1 MERIEER
8 KMLTYILSQLI
19 NLGIG
24 IVAGIL
30 FALVFAAVSSG
41 TYSFVGG
48 YNYYFRQMV
57 NLGSVSIGLIYALV
71 FACVPVNLYFIYFN
85 YRLSLD
91 INAVC
96 EGDGVENESSLL
108 AAVLSTITFG
118 LYNYYWTYKMAQRLR
133 ANAPRYGFKMTVT
146 GKEIVALGLFSLNYI
161 STYEMIKN
169 INRVASVYNKTGL
182 PEVVGGVQ

>member
-1 MERIEER
+1 MERIEVR

-24 IVAGIL
+24 IIGGIL
-30 FALVFAAVSSG
+30 FAIIIAAVSTGTFSLSGAAGHYYRMIASTGAVSVGLIFALVFAA
-41 TYSFVGG
+41 
-48 YNYYFRQMV
+48 
-57 NLGSVSIGLIYALV
+57 I
-71 FACVPVNLYFIYFN
+71 PVNLYFIYFN

-108 AAVLSTITFG
+108 SAVLSTITFG

-146 GKEIVALGLFSLNYI
+146 GKEIIALSLFSFGYI
-161 STYEMIKN
+161 STYEMIRN
-169 INRVASVYNKTGL
+169 INRVASVYNQTGL